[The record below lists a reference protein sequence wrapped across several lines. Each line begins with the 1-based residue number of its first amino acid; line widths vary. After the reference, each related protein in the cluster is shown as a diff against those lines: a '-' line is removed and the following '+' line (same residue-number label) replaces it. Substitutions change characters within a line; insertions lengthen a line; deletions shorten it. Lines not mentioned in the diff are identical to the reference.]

1 VYSKKT
7 EGIRSDLDNIYEF
20 KITITMSNMSTT
32 LMKISLRKF
41 NKLYQ
46 DLTSDQRE
54 EVLDIYYD
62 FY

>member
-1 VYSKKT
+1 M
-7 EGIRSDLDNIYEF
+7 GIRGDLDNIYEF

>member
-1 VYSKKT
+1 V
-7 EGIRSDLDNIYEF
+7 GIRGDLDNIYEF

>member
-1 VYSKKT
+1 V
-7 EGIRSDLDNIYEF
+7 GIRSDFDNIYEF

>member
-1 VYSKKT
+1 
-7 EGIRSDLDNIYEF
+7 
-20 KITITMSNMSTT
+20 MSNMSTT

-46 DLTSDQRE
+46 ELTSDQRE

>member
-7 EGIRSDLDNIYEF
+7 VGIRGDLDNIYEF

>member
-1 VYSKKT
+1 MYSKKT
-7 EGIRSDLDNIYEF
+7 DGIRGDLDNIYEF
-20 KITITMSNMSTT
+20 KITTTMSNMSTT